1 MVDSIKQFFIKIA
14 QTIWG
19 KFDSK
24 AELRKFLSLAAI
36 FFFVILVYWTLRPIK
51 DSVFFVTVGAH
62 NLPWAKIFS
71 ALFVL
76 PVVMFYMKI
85 VEKFQ
90 REKVFYTMMG
100 IYAVTALAF
109 TFAFMSPTIG
119 LANTTVSSSRWIG
132 WLWYWFIESYGSVII
147 ASFWVIVTDITLPD
161 SAKRGFPLI
170 YIFGQLGNIVGPY
183 FITAK
188 NLGFTN
194 SAPIPAI
201 CAAIMILIAVMLWL
215 FMKYTPKDQLKRY
228 EGKQEGKQVEGAKTK
243 KKKVGFVEG
252 IKTIFSNGYLM
263 GILFIVMVFEV
274 IVTIF
279 DYQFKLMART
289 AFPLEI
295 DSSAYLAQYAYT
307 TGIVAFLCV
316 LFGINSIQRKLGI
329 FVSLLVTPLLVLS
342 AVFLLWSYPILNVA
356 FWIMVFSKAVNY
368 ALNQPTLKNMY
379 IPVKKETRY
388 KTMGW
393 IEAFGGRSSKSI
405 GSAINLLRKLY
416 TSKYGVVGA
425 ALFLNVSSSISIA
438 LVGIWFLV
446 AFYLSTK
453 HKKAIANDE
462 YVC

>member
-1 MVDSIKQFFIKIA
+1 MFDSIKQFFKKIA
-14 QTIWG
+14 QAIWG
-19 KFDSK
+19 KFESK
-24 AELRKFLSLAAI
+24 QELRKFLSLAFI

-51 DSVFFVTVGAH
+51 DSVFFVTVGVE

-71 ALFVL
+71 AIFVL

-85 VEKFQ
+85 VEVFQ

-100 IYAVTALAF
+100 IYAIAALAF
-109 TFAFMSPTIG
+109 TFFFMDPKIG
-119 LANTTVSSSRWIG
+119 LANTTVSSSRIIG

-147 ASFWVIVTDITLPD
+147 ASFWVIVTDITLPK

-183 FITAK
+183 VITAK
-188 NLGFTN
+188 NLGFAN

-201 CAAIMILIAVMLWL
+201 CAVIMVLIAVMLWL
-215 FMKYTPKDQLKRY
+215 FMKYTPKDQLQRY
-228 EGKQEGKQVEGAKTK
+228 EGKQVEGAKSK

-263 GILFIVMVFEV
+263 GILFVIMVFEV

-279 DYQFKLMART
+279 DFQFKLMARA

-307 TGIVAFLCV
+307 TGAVAFLC
-316 LFGINSIQRKLGI
+316 LFFGINSIQRKLGI
-329 FVSLLVTPLLVLS
+329 FISLLVTPILVLS
-342 AVFLLWSYPILNVA
+342 AIFLLWSYPILGVA

-368 ALNQPTLKNMY
+368 ALNQPTLKNLY
-379 IPVKKETRY
+379 IPVQKETRY

-405 GSAINLLRKLY
+405 GSAINLLRKVY
-416 TSKYGVVGA
+416 TSKHGAIGA
-425 ALFLNVSSSISIA
+425 ALFLNISSSISIA
-438 LVGIWFLV
+438 LVGIWFFV

-453 HKKAIANDE
+453 HKKAVTNDE
-462 YVC
+462 FVC

>member
-1 MVDSIKQFFIKIA
+1 MFDSIKLFFKKIA
-14 QTIWG
+14 QSIWG
-19 KFDSK
+19 KFESK
-24 AELRKFLSLAAI
+24 AEVCKFLSLAAI

-51 DSVFFVTVGAH
+51 DSVFFVTVGAQ
-62 NLPWAKIFS
+62 NIPWAKIFS
-71 ALFVL
+71 ALFIL
-76 PVVMFYMKI
+76 PIVMFYMKI

-90 REKVFYTMMG
+90 REKVFYTMMT
-100 IYAVTALAF
+100 IYAVAALV
-109 TFAFMSPTIG
+109 FAFFFMHPTIG
-119 LANTTVSSSRWIG
+119 LANKTVSSTRIIG
-132 WLWYWFIESYGSVII
+132 WLWYWFIESYGSIII
-147 ASFWVIVTDITLPD
+147 ASFWVIVTDITLPE

-188 NLGFTN
+188 NLGFTT
-194 SAPIPAI
+194 SAPIPII
-201 CAAIMILIAVMLWL
+201 CAFIMILIAFMLWL

-228 EGKQEGKQVEGAKTK
+228 EGKPTQQVAKK
-243 KKKVGFVEG
+243 GKKKVGFVEG

-279 DYQFKLMART
+279 DFQFKVMAKT

-316 LFGINSIQRKLGI
+316 LLGINSIQRKLGV
-329 FVSLLVTPLLVLS
+329 FVSLLITPVLVLG
-342 AVFLLWSYPILNVA
+342 AVFLLWNYPVLGVA

-368 ALNQPTLKNMY
+368 ALNQPTLKNLY

-405 GSAINLLRKLY
+405 GSAVNLLRKIY
-416 TSKYGVVGA
+416 TSKHGAIGA

-438 LVGIWFLV
+438 LVGIWFFV

-453 HKKAIANDE
+453 HKKSIADNE